1 VKKYN
6 SKIGLGILLIVIS
19 AILIPLPF
27 MIYNSLWSSVL
38 ADLLSLLFIAIIF
51 LNTYYII
58 DGDKLIVK
66 SSFLINI
73 KILIVDITKI
83 EQTRNIISSPALSLD
98 RIEVFYEKTSVI
110 ISPRNKVEFIDELL
124 KINAKIEVVLK
135 KYK

>member
-58 DGDKLIVK
+58 DGDKLIGAFK
-66 SSFLINI
+66 
-73 KILIVDITKI
+73 
-83 EQTRNIISSPALSLD
+83 
-98 RIEVFYEKTSVI
+98 
-110 ISPRNKVEFIDELL
+110 
-124 KINAKIEVVLK
+124 
-135 KYK
+135 

>member
-1 VKKYN
+1 
-6 SKIGLGILLIVIS
+6 LLIVIS

-98 RIEVFYEKTSVI
+98 RIEVFYGKTSVI

>member
-1 VKKYN
+1 
-6 SKIGLGILLIVIS
+6 
-19 AILIPLPF
+19 

>member
-1 VKKYN
+1 
-6 SKIGLGILLIVIS
+6 LLIVIS
-19 AILIPLPF
+19 ATLIPLPF

>member
-1 VKKYN
+1 MKKYN

-19 AILIPLPF
+19 ATLIPLPF